1 MVRSVAEVQIHN
13 HDKLHAGLLLQQE
26 LTEISYSAFPND
38 LIEKVVIDAEPLK
51 LGDTVTVGDLE
62 IAKNPKIHLHT
73 DTQAVVVTV
82 TVANSHEDS
91 AEDTEEAAG
100 EETTQE

>member
-1 MVRSVAEVQIHN
+1 M
-13 HDKLHAGLLLQQE
+13 
-26 LTEISYSAFPND
+26 
-38 LIEKVVIDAEPLK
+38 IDAEPLK

-82 TVANSHEDS
+82 TVANSHQES